1 MPISPGMMLHTGGSG
16 SPEELCPSFSNQRRM
31 GHLPA
36 GPQLPLDGI
45 LLVQA
50 VPSHGHHT
58 FLAWSMIMFLV
69 EMAKLLE
76 TDC

>member
-1 MPISPGMMLHTGGSG
+1 MPTSPGRMLHTGGSG
-16 SPEELCPSFSNQRRM
+16 SPEELWPSFSKQRRT

-45 LLVQA
+45 LLAQA
-50 VPSHGHHT
+50 VPSHGRHT
-58 FLAWSMIMFLV
+58 LLAWSMIMFLV